1 MESYF
6 SYRIKT
12 PSEFQESVLG
22 WLSSVELDML
32 EEMDNGWMVYLPAS
46 KSTDFEE
53 GVLSELQQRFQATY
67 DRQEV
72 PNVNWNQEWE
82 SNFQPVLVGSF
93 CHIRASFHE
102 PAEEVEYEIVID
114 PKMAFGTGH
123 HATTYMMVQTME
135 HLPIAGK
142 RIFDYGCGTGILA
155 ILADMMGAI
164 EVEAIDIEE
173 AAYENS
179 VANAQANGV
188 SDLWVK
194 QGDLQIVK
202 DRPSYHLVLAN
213 INRNVILDSL
223 SALKALVKPQG
234 FLVCSGFLE
243 EDLELV
249 VEEAGKH
256 QFRKIEERENGEW
269 RCVTFQRHDD

>member
-6 SYRIKT
+6 SYQIKIS
-12 PSEFQESVLG
+12 SEFQESVLG

-32 EEMDNGWMVYLPAS
+32 EETDDGWKVYLPAS
-46 KSTDFEE
+46 KASVFEQ
-53 GVLSELQQRFQATY
+53 GVLVELQDRFRATFS
-67 DRQEV
+67 RQEV
-72 PNVNWNQEWE
+72 PNINWNQAWE

-93 CHIRASFHE
+93 CHIRASFHQ
-102 PAEEVEYEIVID
+102 PAEGVEYEIVID
-114 PKMAFGTGH
+114 PRMAFGTGH

-155 ILADMMGAI
+155 ILAHMMGAI

-179 VANAQANGV
+179 VTNAKANGV
-188 SDLWVK
+188 ADLWIQ
-194 QGDLQIVK
+194 QGNLEIVK

-223 SALKALVKPQG
+223 TALKILVKPQG

-243 EDLELV
+243 ADLELV
-249 VEEAGKH
+249 IQEAAKH

-269 RCVTFQRHDD
+269 RCLTFQRYDG